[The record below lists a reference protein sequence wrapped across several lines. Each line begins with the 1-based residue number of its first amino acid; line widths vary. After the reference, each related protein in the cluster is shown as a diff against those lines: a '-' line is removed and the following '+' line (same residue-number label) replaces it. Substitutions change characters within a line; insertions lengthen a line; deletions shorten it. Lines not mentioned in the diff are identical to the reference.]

1 MTQGPIASRRGGFTG
16 SGGYISVDIEA
27 SGPTPARYS
36 MLSVGACLVDD
47 PARNFYAELQP
58 TSTQSDP
65 EAMAVHG
72 LSLQALQLSG
82 LPPAEVM
89 GAFDRWL
96 REVCPPPVRPVFV
109 AYNAPFDWMFV
120 HDAFLN
126 ALGRDPFGH
135 TALDIRTMYVGWSGR
150 PWLEVRFDELAQR
163 YLGSRRLT
171 HNALEDAL
179 AQAEIMRGLMEE
191 MAGGVIRGGTV
202 VADR

>member
-1 MTQGPIASRRGGFTG
+1 MTQVPIASRRQD

-27 SGPTPARYS
+27 SGPTPGLYS
-36 MLSVGACLVDD
+36 MLALGACRVDD

-58 TSTQSDP
+58 TSMQSDP

-72 LSLQALQLSG
+72 LSLQMLQQSG
-82 LPPAEVM
+82 RPPAEVM

-96 REVCPPPVRPVFV
+96 SEVCPPPARPVFV

-120 HDAFLN
+120 HDAFLT

-135 TALDIRTMYVGWSGR
+135 TALDIRALYVGWSGR
-150 PWLEVRFDELAQR
+150 PWPEIRFDELAER

-179 AQAEIMRGLMEE
+179 AQAEILQGLMDE
-191 MAGGVIRGGTV
+191 MRSRTAVSTT
-202 VADR
+202 DDE

>member
-1 MTQGPIASRRGGFTG
+1 
-16 SGGYISVDIEA
+16 
-27 SGPTPARYS
+27 
-36 MLSVGACLVDD
+36 MLAVGACLVDD
-47 PARNFYAELQP
+47 PARTFYAELQP

-72 LSLQALQLSG
+72 LSLQTLQQSG
-82 LPPAEVM
+82 RPPAEVM

-120 HDAFLN
+120 HDAFVT

-135 TALDIRTMYVGWSGR
+135 TALDIRALYVGWSGR
-150 PWLEVRFDELAQR
+150 PWPEVRFDELGER

-179 AQAEIMRGLMEE
+179 AQADVLRGLMEE
-191 MAGGVIRGGTV
+191 MGEGVIRGEG
-202 VADR
+202 